1 MEETIS
7 FGEIFSMLKKRLV
20 LIIIMLV
27 LGVAIATGVTF
38 FLITPMYESSAELIV
53 QSKAEASSTNLQ
65 SDVNA
70 NVLLINTYADMIKGD
85 VVLDDVQRELAE
97 NYQYDLS
104 TNDISRIVEVVQST
118 NSQMFQIRATSDNP
132 DKSAAIANVT
142 ATIFQNKATDVLD
155 VSQVTVTSQAQANT
169 SPVSPNERMNILI
182 GAAIGMMT
190 GVGLAFLLEL
200 LDKTVKD
207 EKYVVDEIELP
218 IIGAISEMTN
228 KETESGRKVVLR
240 VTATKDTTSNEDR
253 KIGRRSRRQV

>member
-1 MEETIS
+1 MEEIS
-7 FGEIFSMLKKRLV
+7 IGELVAILKKRFV

-27 LGVAIATGVTF
+27 LGIAIATGVTF
-38 FLITPMYESSAELIV
+38 FLITPMYGSSAELIV
-53 QSKAEASSTNLQ
+53 QSKGEATTNLQ
-65 SDVNA
+65 ADVNA

-85 VVLDDVQRELAE
+85 VVLDDVQKELAE

-104 TNDISRIVEVVQST
+104 TQAISGIIEVVQST

-142 ATIFQNKATDVLD
+142 AAIFQNKAADVLD
-155 VSQVTVTSQAQANT
+155 VNRVTVTSQAQANT
-169 SPVSPNERMNILI
+169 SPVSPNERINILI
-182 GAAIGMMT
+182 GAV
-190 GVGLAFLLEL
+190 VGIAVGATLALFLEL

-207 EKYVVDEIELP
+207 EKYVVDEMGLP

-228 KETESGRKVVLR
+228 KETESGRRVVLK
-240 VTATKDTTSNEDR
+240 APIAKDTTSIEDK